1 MNRLYWTSCLL
12 PRQLRSF
19 CFRWILLSTSLFWS
33 TLVLSQQQQNP
44 LAMNGGSVLAMSG
57 NNCVLLAVDKRFGSG
72 RSLVH
77 IRHRP
82 VLQLPRSMVAFTG
95 MEGDVQSFHR
105 ELNSQIIDKYYRG
118 LGFGDNTKDSRDVS
132 VLAVAMLTS
141 HILYRR
147 KNTPY
152 YVEPVVVGLEP
163 DGWVDDDED
172 DNDDNVRTG
181 ATGSSYKAVVYHSK
195 SDETIVATNRDV
207 EEGIHGDSMRGRQC
221 KMRRRRYRSYICGMD
236 MIGAKSESGAFCCA
250 GTASKSLYGTAE
262 ALWKPDLSPDQ
273 LVAIGIKAFFSALER
288 DCLSGY
294 GAMIYL
300 LTPEGI
306 TEYDVIGRSD

>member
-1 MNRLYWTSCLL
+1 MRRIQILNQDHLTSCLL
-12 PRQLRSF
+12 PRRLLAWYFAS
-19 CFRWILLSTSLFWS
+19 WILLSVAICRR
-33 TLVLSQQQQNP
+33 TLVRAQQNP
-44 LAMNGGSVLAMSG
+44 LTMSGGSVLAMSG

-82 VLQLPRSMVAFTG
+82 VLQLPLSMVAFTG
-95 MEGDVQSFHR
+95 MEGDIQSLHR
-105 ELNSQIIDKYYRG
+105 ELNAQIIDKYYRG
-118 LGFGDNTKDSRDVS
+118 LGFGNQSKHSRDVS

-147 KNTPY
+147 KNAPY

-163 DGWVDDDED
+163 DGWVDDEGPI
-172 DNDDNVRTG
+172 G
-181 ATGSSYKAVVYHSK
+181 ASRISEKAVEPDVK
-195 SDETIVATNRDV
+195 SDEVVVGTA
-207 EEGIHGDSMRGRQC
+207 GDRIPNDSVLPHRS
-221 KMRRRRYRSYICGMD
+221 KRRKIQYRPYVCGMD

-262 ALWKPDLSPDQ
+262 ALWEPDLAPDQ
-273 LVAIGIKAFFSALER
+273 LVAVGIKAFFSALER

-306 TEYDVIGRSD
+306 TEYDVTGRSD